1 MSGTI
6 PAEAWPTERPHHVAV
21 IMDGNGRWAEE
32 RGLPRTRGHA
42 EGVESV
48 RAITRTCA
56 RLHLDQ
62 LTLYAFSEENWKRP
76 KHEVRLLMRMLRRFL
91 VRERDEI
98 MENAVR
104 LQSIGRLHR
113 LPDDVRAELDKTIEL
128 SKDNDGM
135 VLNLALSY
143 GGRQELV
150 DAMRAI
156 AARVQRGELEPDAID
171 DDLITAH
178 LYQPD
183 MPPPDLLI
191 RTAGEMRVSNFLLW
205 QISYCELFVTP
216 TCWPEFREEELLEA
230 FESFARRKRKFGG
243 LAPGNQAK

>member
-1 MSGTI
+1 VSGQI
-6 PAEAWPTERPHHVAV
+6 PAEAWPTERPRHVAV
-21 IMDGNGRWAEE
+21 IMDGNGRWAQE

-48 RAITRTCA
+48 REITRTCA

-62 LTLYAFSEENWKRP
+62 LTLYAFSEENWRRP
-76 KHEVRLLMRMLRRFL
+76 KHEVRLLMRLLRRFL
-91 VRERDEI
+91 VRERGEI
-98 MENAVR
+98 MENSVR

-150 DAMRAI
+150 DAMRTI
-156 AARVQRGELEPDAID
+156 AERVRRGEIEPGAVDE
-171 DDLITAH
+171 DLITAH

-183 MPPPDLLI
+183 MPPADLLI

-205 QISYCELFVTP
+205 QISYCELYVTQV
-216 TCWPEFREEELLEA
+216 CWPEFREQGLLEA
-230 FESFARRKRKFGG
+230 FQSYARRMRKFGG
-243 LAPGNQAK
+243 LVPETDSR